1 MRDAATIDISVLA
14 VQIMLIVV
22 GLAGFRQVLRVPAEL
37 RANWGLQLAWPRDE
51 GRFLTGVRRAA
62 FSALGLPLLVILVP
76 LHLFTLGPR
85 IAALHFLFGALLTL
99 TGLELATLGVRKPPF
114 ASTYASGT
122 NLKVIVPLVAP
133 VALGVIFTLARLERL
148 ALSGGARGLAML
160 LAAGVLVLVGLRA
173 LDARQRERR
182 REAGESV
189 EWDELPGVFQRID
202 LNG

>member
-1 MRDAATIDISVLA
+1 
-14 VQIMLIVV
+14 
-22 GLAGFRQVLRVPAEL
+22 
-37 RANWGLQLAWPRDE
+37 
-51 GRFLTGVRRAA
+51 
-62 FSALGLPLLVILVP
+62 
-76 LHLFTLGPR
+76 
-85 IAALHFLFGALLTL
+85 LHFLFGALLTL

-114 ASTYASGT
+114 ASTYAPGR
-122 NLKVIVPLVAP
+122 NLKVIVPVVAP

-148 ALSGGARGLAML
+148 ALGGGGRGFAIL